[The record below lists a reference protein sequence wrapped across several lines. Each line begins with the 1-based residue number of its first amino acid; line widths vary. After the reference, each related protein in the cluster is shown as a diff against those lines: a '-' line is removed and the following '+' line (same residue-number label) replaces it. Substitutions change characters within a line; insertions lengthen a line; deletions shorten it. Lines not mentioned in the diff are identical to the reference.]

1 MLSPYKH
8 RRTSVLCLIFLLFF
22 NYSITL
28 ASDGWKKIATNKQN
42 DVWYVDQTIGFSS
55 RGTVTSSRALVKF
68 VPGQKGAGGDSARR
82 DLLREGVDAER
93 FSYFV
98 ESVSV
103 DCKKGVLSVSKKDYY
118 DADHAIMHVS
128 AFEAPRHYP
137 VDKDSTYGII
147 SMDLC
152 QVRPDPLTFIKNT
165 LKTKKPFLYL
175 YP

>member
-1 MLSPYKH
+1 MLSLSKYHK
-8 RRTSVLCLIFLLFF
+8 TALLCLILFVF
-22 NYSITL
+22 SSCSVAL

-103 DCKKGVLSVSKKDYY
+103 DCKKGV
-118 DADHAIMHVS
+118 
-128 AFEAPRHYP
+128 
-137 VDKDSTYGII
+137 
-147 SMDLC
+147 
-152 QVRPDPLTFIKNT
+152 
-165 LKTKKPFLYL
+165 
-175 YP
+175 